1 MIINRDEDIRA
12 LLKNSKNIAVV
23 GISDKQERDSFGVA
37 KYLLS
42 KGYNVIPVNPSL
54 ENWQGIKS
62 YPNLSSIPKD
72 TKLDIVDIF
81 RKSDAVGEIVEESIK
96 VKPKAIWMQLGVIN
110 EEAGKKA
117 SNSGMTVVM
126 DKCINTGAYYLLKQ
140 TRSADEPETKFY
152 TCASCGHRWR
162 EY

>member
-1 MIINRDEDIRA
+1 MIINRDEDIKV

-37 KYLLS
+37 KYLVS
-42 KGYNVIPVNPSL
+42 KGYNVIPINPSL
-54 ENWQGIKS
+54 ESWQGIKS
-62 YPNLSSIPKD
+62 YPNLSSIPKN

-81 RKSDAVGEIVEESIK
+81 RKPEAVGEIVEESIK

-117 SNSGMTVVM
+117 SDSGMTVVM
-126 DKCINTGAYYLLKQ
+126 DKCIMVEHRKLKL
-140 TRSADEPETKFY
+140 
-152 TCASCGHRWR
+152 
-162 EY
+162 

>member
-1 MIINRDEDIRA
+1 MIINRDEDIKV

-37 KYLLS
+37 KYLVS

-54 ENWQGIKS
+54 ESWQGIKS
-62 YPNLSSIPKD
+62 YPNLSSIPKN

-81 RKSDAVGEIVEESIK
+81 RKPEAVGEIVEESIK

-126 DKCINTGAYYLLKQ
+126 DKCIMVEHKKLKL
-140 TRSADEPETKFY
+140 
-152 TCASCGHRWR
+152 
-162 EY
+162 

>member
-1 MIINRDEDIRA
+1 MIINRDEDIKV

-23 GISDKQERDSFGVA
+23 GISNKQERDSFGVA
-37 KYLLS
+37 KYLVS

-54 ENWQGIKS
+54 ESWQGIKS
-62 YPNLSSIPKD
+62 YPNLSSIPKN

-81 RKSDAVGEIVEESIK
+81 RKPEAVGEIVEESIK

-117 SNSGMTVVM
+117 SDSGMTVVM
-126 DKCINTGAYYLLKQ
+126 DKCIMVEHKKLKL
-140 TRSADEPETKFY
+140 
-152 TCASCGHRWR
+152 
-162 EY
+162 

>member
-1 MIINRDEDIRA
+1 MIINRDEDIKV

-37 KYLLS
+37 KYLQS

-62 YPNLSSIPKD
+62 YPNLSSIPKN
-72 TKLDIVDIF
+72 TRLDIVDIF
-81 RKSDAVGEIVEESIK
+81 RKPEAVGEIVEESIK

-117 SNSGMTVVM
+117 SDSGMTVVM
-126 DKCINTGAYYLLKQ
+126 DKCIMVEHRKLKL
-140 TRSADEPETKFY
+140 
-152 TCASCGHRWR
+152 
-162 EY
+162 

>member
-1 MIINRDEDIRA
+1 MIINRDEDIKV

-37 KYLLS
+37 KYLVS
-42 KGYNVIPVNPSL
+42 KGYNVIPINPSL
-54 ENWQGIKS
+54 ESWQGIKS
-62 YPNLSSIPKD
+62 YPNLSSIPKN

-81 RKSDAVGEIVEESIK
+81 RKPEAVGEIVEESIK

-117 SNSGMTVVM
+117 SDSGMTVVM
-126 DKCINTGAYYLLKQ
+126 DKCIMVEHKKLKL
-140 TRSADEPETKFY
+140 
-152 TCASCGHRWR
+152 
-162 EY
+162 

>member
-1 MIINRDEDIRA
+1 MIINRDEDIKV

-37 KYLLS
+37 KYLVS

-62 YPNLSSIPKD
+62 YPNLSSIPKN
-72 TKLDIVDIF
+72 TRLDIVDIF
-81 RKSDAVGEIVEESIK
+81 RKPEAVGEIVEESIK

-117 SNSGMTVVM
+117 SDSGMTVVM
-126 DKCINTGAYYLLKQ
+126 DKCIMVEHKKLKL
-140 TRSADEPETKFY
+140 
-152 TCASCGHRWR
+152 
-162 EY
+162 

>member
-1 MIINRDEDIRA
+1 MIINRDEDIKV

-37 KYLLS
+37 KYLVS

-62 YPNLSSIPKD
+62 YPNLSSIPKN
-72 TKLDIVDIF
+72 TRLDIVDIF
-81 RKSDAVGEIVEESIK
+81 RKPEAVGEIVEESIK

-117 SNSGMTVVM
+117 SDSGMTVVM
-126 DKCINTGAYYLLKQ
+126 DKCIMVEHRKLKL
-140 TRSADEPETKFY
+140 
-152 TCASCGHRWR
+152 
-162 EY
+162 

>member
-1 MIINRDEDIRA
+1 MIINRDEDIKA

-42 KGYNVIPVNPSL
+42 KGYNIIPVNPSL

-72 TKLDIVDIF
+72 IKLDIVDIF

-110 EEAGKKA
+110 EDAGKKA

-126 DKCINTGAYYLLKQ
+126 DKCIMVEHRKLKL
-140 TRSADEPETKFY
+140 
-152 TCASCGHRWR
+152 
-162 EY
+162 

>member
-1 MIINRDEDIRA
+1 MYFQFMIINRDEDIKA

-37 KYLLS
+37 KYLVS
-42 KGYNVIPVNPSL
+42 RGYNVIPVNPSL
-54 ENWQGIKS
+54 ETWQGIKS

-81 RKSDAVGEIVEESIK
+81 RKSEAVGEIVEESLK
-96 VKPKAIWMQLGVIN
+96 VKPKAIWMQLGVVN

-117 SNSGMTVVM
+117 SNNGISVVM
-126 DKCINTGAYYLLKQ
+126 DKCIMVEHRKLKL
-140 TRSADEPETKFY
+140 
-152 TCASCGHRWR
+152 
-162 EY
+162 

>member
-1 MIINRDEDIRA
+1 M
-12 LLKNSKNIAVV
+12 
-23 GISDKQERDSFGVA
+23 
-37 KYLLS
+37 
-42 KGYNVIPVNPSL
+42 NPSL

-72 TKLDIVDIF
+72 IKLDIVDIF

-110 EEAGKKA
+110 EDAGKKA

-126 DKCINTGAYYLLKQ
+126 DKCIMVEHRKLKL
-140 TRSADEPETKFY
+140 
-152 TCASCGHRWR
+152 
-162 EY
+162 

>member
-126 DKCINTGAYYLLKQ
+126 DKCIMVEHRKLKL
-140 TRSADEPETKFY
+140 
-152 TCASCGHRWR
+152 
-162 EY
+162 

>member
-1 MIINRDEDIRA
+1 MIINRDEDIKV

-37 KYLLS
+37 KYLVS
-42 KGYNVIPVNPSL
+42 KGYNVIPINPSL
-54 ENWQGIKS
+54 ESWQGIKS
-62 YPNLSSIPKD
+62 YPNLSSIPKN

-81 RKSDAVGEIVEESIK
+81 RKPEAVGEIVEESIK

-117 SNSGMTVVM
+117 SDSGMTVVM
-126 DKCINTGAYYLLKQ
+126 NKCIMVEHKKLKL
-140 TRSADEPETKFY
+140 
-152 TCASCGHRWR
+152 
-162 EY
+162 

>member
-1 MIINRDEDIRA
+1 MIINRDEDIKA

-37 KYLLS
+37 KYLVS
-42 KGYNVIPVNPSL
+42 RGYNVIPVNPSL
-54 ENWQGIKS
+54 ETWQGIKS

-81 RKSDAVGEIVEESIK
+81 RKSEAVGEIVEESLK
-96 VKPKAIWMQLGVIN
+96 VKPKAIWMQLGVVN

-117 SNSGMTVVM
+117 SNNGISVVM
-126 DKCINTGAYYLLKQ
+126 DKCIMVEHRKLKL
-140 TRSADEPETKFY
+140 
-152 TCASCGHRWR
+152 
-162 EY
+162 

>member
-110 EEAGKKA
+110 EDAGKKA

-126 DKCINTGAYYLLKQ
+126 DKCIMVEHRKLKL
-140 TRSADEPETKFY
+140 
-152 TCASCGHRWR
+152 
-162 EY
+162 

>member
-1 MIINRDEDIRA
+1 MIINRDEDIKV

-23 GISDKQERDSFGVA
+23 GISNKQERDSFGVA
-37 KYLLS
+37 KYLVS

-54 ENWQGIKS
+54 ESWQGIKS
-62 YPNLSSIPKD
+62 YPNLSSIPKN

-81 RKSDAVGEIVEESIK
+81 RKPEAVGEIVEESIK

-117 SNSGMTVVM
+117 SDSGMTVVM
-126 DKCINTGAYYLLKQ
+126 NKCIMVEHKKLKL
-140 TRSADEPETKFY
+140 
-152 TCASCGHRWR
+152 
-162 EY
+162 

>member
-1 MIINRDEDIRA
+1 MIINRDEDIKA

-42 KGYNVIPVNPSL
+42 KGYNIIPVNPSL

-72 TKLDIVDIF
+72 IKLDIVDIF

-126 DKCINTGAYYLLKQ
+126 DKCIMVEHRKLKL
-140 TRSADEPETKFY
+140 
-152 TCASCGHRWR
+152 
-162 EY
+162 

>member
-1 MIINRDEDIRA
+1 MIINRDEDIKV

-37 KYLLS
+37 KYLVS

-54 ENWQGIKS
+54 ESWQGIKS
-62 YPNLSSIPKD
+62 YPNLSSIPKN

-81 RKSDAVGEIVEESIK
+81 RKPEAVGEIVEESIK

-117 SNSGMTVVM
+117 SDSGMTVVM
-126 DKCINTGAYYLLKQ
+126 DKCIMVEHKKLKL
-140 TRSADEPETKFY
+140 
-152 TCASCGHRWR
+152 
-162 EY
+162 

>member
-1 MIINRDEDIRA
+1 MIINKDEDIKV

-37 KYLLS
+37 KYLVS

-54 ENWQGIKS
+54 ESWQGIKS
-62 YPNLSSIPKD
+62 YPNLSSIPKN

-81 RKSDAVGEIVEESIK
+81 RKPEAVGEIVEESIK

-117 SNSGMTVVM
+117 SDSGMTVVM
-126 DKCINTGAYYLLKQ
+126 DKCIMVEHKKLKL
-140 TRSADEPETKFY
+140 
-152 TCASCGHRWR
+152 
-162 EY
+162 

>member
-1 MIINRDEDIRA
+1 MIINRDEDIKV

-37 KYLLS
+37 KYLVS

-62 YPNLSSIPKD
+62 YPNLSSIPKN
-72 TKLDIVDIF
+72 TRLDIVDIF
-81 RKSDAVGEIVEESIK
+81 RKPEAVGEIVEESIK

-126 DKCINTGAYYLLKQ
+126 DKCIMVEHRKLKL
-140 TRSADEPETKFY
+140 
-152 TCASCGHRWR
+152 
-162 EY
+162 

>member
-1 MIINRDEDIRA
+1 MYSQFMIINRDEDIKA

-37 KYLLS
+37 KYLVS
-42 KGYNVIPVNPSL
+42 RGYNVIPVNPSL
-54 ENWQGIKS
+54 ETWQGIKS

-81 RKSDAVGEIVEESIK
+81 RKSEAVGEIVEESLK
-96 VKPKAIWMQLGVIN
+96 VKPKAIWMQLGVVN

-117 SNSGMTVVM
+117 SNNGISVVM
-126 DKCINTGAYYLLKQ
+126 DKCIMVEHRKLKL
-140 TRSADEPETKFY
+140 
-152 TCASCGHRWR
+152 
-162 EY
+162 

>member
-1 MIINRDEDIRA
+1 MIINRDEDIKV

-37 KYLLS
+37 KYLVS

-54 ENWQGIKS
+54 ESWQGIKS
-62 YPNLSSIPKD
+62 YPNLSSIPKN

-81 RKSDAVGEIVEESIK
+81 RKPEAVGEIVEESIK

-117 SNSGMTVVM
+117 SDSGMTVVM
-126 DKCINTGAYYLLKQ
+126 NKCIMVEHKKLKL
-140 TRSADEPETKFY
+140 
-152 TCASCGHRWR
+152 
-162 EY
+162 

>member
-1 MIINRDEDIRA
+1 MIINRDEDIKV

-37 KYLLS
+37 KYLVS

-54 ENWQGIKS
+54 ESWQGIKS
-62 YPNLSSIPKD
+62 YPNLSSIPKN

-81 RKSDAVGEIVEESIK
+81 RKPEAVGEIVEESIK

-117 SNSGMTVVM
+117 SDSGMTVVM
-126 DKCINTGAYYLLKQ
+126 DKCIMVEHRKLKL
-140 TRSADEPETKFY
+140 
-152 TCASCGHRWR
+152 
-162 EY
+162 

>member
-1 MIINRDEDIRA
+1 MIINRDEDIKV

-37 KYLLS
+37 KYLVS

-54 ENWQGIKS
+54 ESWHGIKS
-62 YPNLSSIPKD
+62 YPNLSSIPKN

-81 RKSDAVGEIVEESIK
+81 RKPEAVGEIVEESIK

-117 SNSGMTVVM
+117 SDSGMTVVM
-126 DKCINTGAYYLLKQ
+126 NKCIMVEHKKLKL
-140 TRSADEPETKFY
+140 
-152 TCASCGHRWR
+152 
-162 EY
+162 

>member
-1 MIINRDEDIRA
+1 MIINRDEDIKV

-37 KYLLS
+37 KYLVS
-42 KGYNVIPVNPSL
+42 KGYNVIPINPSL
-54 ENWQGIKS
+54 ESWQGIKS
-62 YPNLSSIPKD
+62 YPNLSSIPKN

-81 RKSDAVGEIVEESIK
+81 RKPEAVGEIVEESIK

-126 DKCINTGAYYLLKQ
+126 DKCIMVEHRKLKL
-140 TRSADEPETKFY
+140 
-152 TCASCGHRWR
+152 
-162 EY
+162 